1 MIERVIRAS
10 VENRV
15 LVLFGAL
22 LLAIAGIVAV
32 LKTPVDALPDLS
44 DVQVI
49 IKTDYSGQAPEIVE
63 NEVTYPIS
71 TTMLSVPGA
80 STVRGFSLFGT
91 SFVYVLFEDGTDLYW
106 ARSRVLESLNSA
118 AGKLPSGVTPELG
131 PDATGVGW
139 IYQYALV
146 DKSGKNDLESLR
158 ALQDWFLKYELKT
171 IPGVAEV
178 ASVGGAVKE
187 YQIIPDPVK
196 LEQYGVTVGDIKT
209 ALSASNQEAGGGS
222 IEMGESEFM
231 VRAQGY
237 LKTLDDFRSIVLK
250 TNASGTPTVLGDVAQ
265 VRLGPEMRRGIAELD
280 GEGEV
285 AGGIIL
291 LRTGGN
297 AREVIAA
304 VKTRLEEL
312 KSALPEGVEIVPVY
326 DRSSLID
333 RAIQNLTHKLIE
345 EFIVVALVCA
355 IFLWHVRS
363 ALVAVITLPLGLAL
377 AFIAMHFQGLNANI
391 MSLGGIAI
399 AVGAMVDAAI
409 VMIENAHKH
418 IEAWEE
424 AHPGADLA
432 GAERWQVITE
442 AAVEVGPA
450 LFMSLLIITLSF
462 IPIFTLEGQEG
473 RLFGPLAW
481 TKTWSMAAS
490 AFLAVV
496 LVPVLMGLWIRG
508 KIPPEDKNP
517 LNRWLVRLY
526 QPLLMGVL
534 RRPKTTLFAA
544 LLVLIGGLYP
554 VEKLGGEFL
563 PQIAEGDILY
573 MPSTLPGV
581 SSSEAAAMLQKTDK
595 LIRTVPEVATVFGK
609 AGRADT
615 ATDSAPLEMIETTIQ
630 LKPESEWR
638 PGMTMEKIID
648 ELDKTVRLPG
658 LANLWVMPIRNRIDM
673 LSTGVKSPIGIKVSG
688 QSLADI
694 DGAAEQI
701 EEAAKTVP
709 GVVSAIAERLTGG
722 RYVEVSVDR
731 LKAARWGLTVAGVQ
745 SYVKSAVGGEM
756 AGDVVDGIA
765 RYPITIRF
773 PQSWRDSPEALRNL
787 PIISG
792 SGQSLTLGDVA
803 EIRTSLGPSMLRT
816 ENARPAAWVFVDAR
830 DRDMAS
836 VVGDLRE
843 AIAKSVSLKP
853 GVSVAFSGQYELM
866 ERAKDRLTLMVPMTI
881 LIIFVLL
888 YLAFRRFAE
897 SLLILGSLPFA
908 LTGGIWLLYLL
919 GDRLSVAVGTG
930 FIALAGLAAEFG
942 VVMIVYLRHA
952 VQNDKSL
959 ADPKT
964 FTVEALDRAIEH
976 GAALRVRPKTM
987 TVAVVLAGLIP
998 ILVGTGAGSEVMS
1011 RIAAP
1016 MVGGMV
1022 TAPLLSLFVI
1032 PAAWSLPVDLGILL
1046 VCPRNLW
1053 TACGGFAFC
1062 GNTKQ
1067 AAAPAGSCRSSFG
1080 SIGPFFSTR
1089 A

>member
-222 IEMGESEFM
+222 IEMSESEFM

-297 AREVIAA
+297 AREVIGA

-432 GAERWQVITE
+432 GSERWQVITE

-581 SSSEAAAMLQKTDK
+581 SSSEAAAMLQKTEK

-836 VVGDLRE
+836 VVRDLRE

-1032 PAAWSLPVDLGILL
+1032 PAAWKLIMLRRRKL
-1046 VCPRNLW
+1046 
-1053 TACGGFAFC
+1053 
-1062 GNTKQ
+1062 
-1067 AAAPAGSCRSSFG
+1067 
-1080 SIGPFFSTR
+1080 
-1089 A
+1089 

>member
-187 YQIIPDPVK
+187 YQSIPDPVK

-803 EIRTSLGPSMLRT
+803 EIRTALGPSMLRT

-1032 PAAWSLPVDLGILL
+1032 PAAWKLIMLRRRKL
-1046 VCPRNLW
+1046 
-1053 TACGGFAFC
+1053 
-1062 GNTKQ
+1062 
-1067 AAAPAGSCRSSFG
+1067 
-1080 SIGPFFSTR
+1080 
-1089 A
+1089 

>member
-534 RRPKTTLFAA
+534 RRPKTTLVAA

-573 MPSTLPGV
+573 MPSTLPGL

-1032 PAAWSLPVDLGILL
+1032 PAAWKLIMLRRRKL
-1046 VCPRNLW
+1046 
-1053 TACGGFAFC
+1053 
-1062 GNTKQ
+1062 
-1067 AAAPAGSCRSSFG
+1067 
-1080 SIGPFFSTR
+1080 
-1089 A
+1089 

>member
-897 SLLILGSLPFA
+897 SLLIVGSLPFA

-1032 PAAWSLPVDLGILL
+1032 PAAWKLIMLRRRKL
-1046 VCPRNLW
+1046 
-1053 TACGGFAFC
+1053 
-1062 GNTKQ
+1062 
-1067 AAAPAGSCRSSFG
+1067 
-1080 SIGPFFSTR
+1080 
-1089 A
+1089 

>member
-432 GAERWQVITE
+432 GSERWQVITE

-836 VVGDLRE
+836 VVRDLRE

-1032 PAAWSLPVDLGILL
+1032 PAAWKLIMLRRRKL
-1046 VCPRNLW
+1046 
-1053 TACGGFAFC
+1053 
-1062 GNTKQ
+1062 
-1067 AAAPAGSCRSSFG
+1067 
-1080 SIGPFFSTR
+1080 
-1089 A
+1089 

>member
-998 ILVGTGAGSEVMS
+998 ILVGTGAGNEVMS

-1032 PAAWSLPVDLGILL
+1032 PAAWKLIMLRRRKL
-1046 VCPRNLW
+1046 
-1053 TACGGFAFC
+1053 
-1062 GNTKQ
+1062 
-1067 AAAPAGSCRSSFG
+1067 
-1080 SIGPFFSTR
+1080 
-1089 A
+1089 

>member
-209 ALSASNQEAGGGS
+209 VLSASNQEAGGGS

-432 GAERWQVITE
+432 GTERWQVITE

-581 SSSEAAAMLQKTDK
+581 SSSEAAAMLQKTHK

-1032 PAAWSLPVDLGILL
+1032 PAAWKLIMLRRRKL
-1046 VCPRNLW
+1046 
-1053 TACGGFAFC
+1053 
-1062 GNTKQ
+1062 
-1067 AAAPAGSCRSSFG
+1067 
-1080 SIGPFFSTR
+1080 
-1089 A
+1089 

>member
-1032 PAAWSLPVDLGILL
+1032 PAAWKLIMLRRRKL
-1046 VCPRNLW
+1046 
-1053 TACGGFAFC
+1053 
-1062 GNTKQ
+1062 
-1067 AAAPAGSCRSSFG
+1067 
-1080 SIGPFFSTR
+1080 
-1089 A
+1089 

>member
-496 LVPVLMGLWIRG
+496 LMPVLMGLWIRG

-1032 PAAWSLPVDLGILL
+1032 PAAWKLIMLRRRKL
-1046 VCPRNLW
+1046 
-1053 TACGGFAFC
+1053 
-1062 GNTKQ
+1062 
-1067 AAAPAGSCRSSFG
+1067 
-1080 SIGPFFSTR
+1080 
-1089 A
+1089 

>member
-297 AREVIAA
+297 AREVIGA

-432 GAERWQVITE
+432 GSERWQVITE

-836 VVGDLRE
+836 VVRDLRE

-1032 PAAWSLPVDLGILL
+1032 PAAWKLIMLRRRKL
-1046 VCPRNLW
+1046 
-1053 TACGGFAFC
+1053 
-1062 GNTKQ
+1062 
-1067 AAAPAGSCRSSFG
+1067 
-1080 SIGPFFSTR
+1080 
-1089 A
+1089 

>member
-409 VMIENAHKH
+409 VMTENAHKH

-1032 PAAWSLPVDLGILL
+1032 PAAWKLIMLRRRKL
-1046 VCPRNLW
+1046 
-1053 TACGGFAFC
+1053 
-1062 GNTKQ
+1062 
-1067 AAAPAGSCRSSFG
+1067 
-1080 SIGPFFSTR
+1080 
-1089 A
+1089 

>member
-91 SFVYVLFEDGTDLYW
+91 SFVYVLFEDGTDLYC

-1032 PAAWSLPVDLGILL
+1032 PAAWKLIMLRRRKL
-1046 VCPRNLW
+1046 
-1053 TACGGFAFC
+1053 
-1062 GNTKQ
+1062 
-1067 AAAPAGSCRSSFG
+1067 
-1080 SIGPFFSTR
+1080 
-1089 A
+1089 

>member
-91 SFVYVLFEDGTDLYW
+91 SFVYVLFEDRTDLYW

-964 FTVEALDRAIEH
+964 FTVGALDRAIEH

-1032 PAAWSLPVDLGILL
+1032 PAAWKLIMLRRRKL
-1046 VCPRNLW
+1046 
-1053 TACGGFAFC
+1053 
-1062 GNTKQ
+1062 
-1067 AAAPAGSCRSSFG
+1067 
-1080 SIGPFFSTR
+1080 
-1089 A
+1089 